1 MPCRTIEAAT
11 NTAYIEPISDCNLS
25 CRMCYS
31 RVSRERPP
39 ISKEDCIAFADRFA
53 QFCDGNFELYWS
65 GTGEV
70 FLHRDFPEIINVLSR
85 RHTGRIRHTIMT
97 NGTLDRLDEFDSL
110 ADVTIR
116 VSIDGLRDDHEWNR
130 GPGTYERTMAFIRKA
145 TALGCK
151 AVEARALVTRGNIAT
166 LAALEAELEGAGD
179 GQVELSTT
187 TPITNRDLDR
197 IGSKFMADEL
207 DDSKLMPRDETECSL
222 LERYGERFRKS
233 IRMDHCHTTEISLN
247 PSGVFTCCEGMYR
260 IGEID
265 TDMAA
270 LSEALVRATPKCYA
284 CPYRPGQFDKDL

>member
-1 MPCRTIEAAT
+1 MPRRTIEAST

-97 NGTLDRLDEFDSL
+97 NGTLDRLDEFD
-110 ADVTIR
+110 
-116 VSIDGLRDDHEWNR
+116 
-130 GPGTYERTMAFIRKA
+130 
-145 TALGCK
+145 
-151 AVEARALVTRGNIAT
+151 
-166 LAALEAELEGAGD
+166 
-179 GQVELSTT
+179 
-187 TPITNRDLDR
+187 
-197 IGSKFMADEL
+197 
-207 DDSKLMPRDETECSL
+207 
-222 LERYGERFRKS
+222 
-233 IRMDHCHTTEISLN
+233 
-247 PSGVFTCCEGMYR
+247 
-260 IGEID
+260 

-284 CPYRPGQFDKDL
+284 CPYRRPVRQRPVNQASGGALTIGCRPDAVYLRPAHPPRHLPRPVHPPALVPGGTCRRAGGTSARLHRCRSRCPQR